1 MRAPSVR
8 LSTRVSQSAK
18 PPISDLMHRALAQP
32 HLISLAAGFVDQ
44 HSLPAAETAQ
54 AVAALSSEPDLA
66 RVALQYGTTLGH
78 APLRE
83 YILDDVLAADRQ
95 PRTAANT
102 ATDRLVLTAGSNQLL
117 HLATECLCDPGDI
130 VLCAAPTYFVYLG
143 LLDGLGIRAIG
154 VESDQNGLKPE
165 AIEDQLLRHKLAGEA
180 HRVKAIYVVSY
191 YDNPSSATLSLE
203 RRRQLV
209 DLARRWSH
217 DSGQQLFILED
228 AAYREL
234 RYVGADLPSIRSF
247 DEAGDTVVYAGT
259 FSKSFSPGLRVG
271 WGILPPTLV
280 DPVCH
285 FKGHIDFGSA
295 HFNQVLMAR
304 VIETGLFRPHLD
316 KLRNVY
322 RHKLAAMLAAC
333 DKHLRNLPGVSWQTP
348 EGGLYVWLTLEESID
363 AGPNGDL
370 FERAVAAGMLY
381 VPGEFS
387 YAADGIPAKC
397 NTIRLSFGVQTP
409 ERIEQGI
416 AALAQAIRE
425 TQNGIPRI
433 PNPES

>member
-1 MRAPSVR
+1 MRAPAVR
-8 LSTRVSQSAK
+8 LSTRVSQSAE

-44 HSLPAAETAQ
+44 HSLPVAETAQ
-54 AVAALSSEPDLA
+54 AVAALSSSPEMA
-66 RVALQYGTTLGH
+66 RIALQYGTTLGH
-78 APLRE
+78 APLRD
-83 YILDDVLAADRQ
+83 YILDDILTADGQ
-95 PRTAANT
+95 TRTAAN
-102 ATDRLVLTAGSNQLL
+102 ASTDRIVLTAGSNQLL
-117 HLATECLCDPGDI
+117 HLVTECLCDPGDI

-154 VESDQNGLKPE
+154 VESDRDGINPQ
-165 AIEDQLLRHKLAGEA
+165 AVEDKLLRLKLAGEA
-180 HRVKAIYVVSY
+180 HRVKAIYAVSY

-203 RRRQLV
+203 RRGRLV
-209 DLARRWSH
+209 EFTKHWSH

-234 RYVGADLPSIRSF
+234 RYTGEDLPSMRSF

-295 HFNQVLMAR
+295 HFNQVLIAR
-304 VIETGLFRPHLD
+304 VIEAGLFRPHVA
-316 KLRNVY
+316 KLRDVY
-322 RHKLAAMLAAC
+322 RRKLAAMLAAC
-333 DKHLRNLPGVSWQTP
+333 DKHLRELPGVHWDVP
-348 EGGLYVWLTLEESID
+348 EGGLYVWLTLDASLD
-363 AGPNGDL
+363 AGPKGTL

-387 YAADGIPAKC
+387 YAAEGVPANR

-409 ERIEQGI
+409 ERIEAGI
-416 AALAQAIRE
+416 AALAHAIKE
-425 TQNGIPRI
+425 TQQGIPRI